1 MKSFS
6 KPPFDRLSSQEHR
19 QVIAP
24 AFGLILVIVIG
35 LFILGLSPGISRQT
49 RQTYLGASFLFG
61 LYSWVLF
68 RYALPKI
75 RKGGLLLWLIL
86 GGHAI
91 VLPII
96 AVFLPDI
103 GLLFMAILGPIT
115 ALLVVILVGRFAS
128 HAFIIINQIALLLLL
143 SVHGPGIPPHYF
155 TAVIIPL
162 FSIVFVEVTFRIGQ
176 ILNRE
181 IAHLEALN
189 HVARQVGSTIEP
201 KQVIELL
208 SNTIREALSADT
220 YYIGI
225 QQNGVLRLEVLY
237 DNGTFFPPQDISSE
251 NSVTALV
258 MQRRQSLLLND
269 VPAELSR
276 MGMQAQSIGEE
287 RISLSWMGTPMIA
300 SDRVIGV
307 VAVGGYRYN
316 AFTIHDLKLL
326 ENIAQ
331 QATLALDNAFHH
343 AEVEEQSRC
352 DSLTGVYNHG
362 YFLLA
367 LGEQMR
373 LAQEK
378 GESLSLIMLDIDFF
392 KSYNDTYGHL
402 VGDQVLIRF
411 SDIIRRHIKSI
422 DLIGRWGGEEFAVAL
437 PGATGEQATQVAK
450 RISESLRT
458 LQMQD
463 RDGKPVSPPTISQ
476 GIAVFPY
483 EANDVYELVDLA
495 DQRLYKA
502 KANGRDQIYPPKS
515 HWKYI
520 KTDNGLPGF
529 GNLSTDIADEAD

>member
-1 MKSFS
+1 MKLFS
-6 KPPFDRLSSQEHR
+6 KTPFDRLSPQEHR

-24 AFGLILVIVIG
+24 AFGLILVIVLG
-35 LFILGLSPGISRQT
+35 LFILGLSPGVSRQI
-49 RQTYLGASFLFG
+49 RQTYLGASFLFA
-61 LYSWVLF
+61 LDSLVLF
-68 RYALPKI
+68 RYALLKI
-75 RKGGLLLWLIL
+75 RKGDLLPWLIL

-91 VLPII
+91 GLPVI
-96 AVFLPDI
+96 AVFLPNI

-115 ALLVVILVGRFAS
+115 AVLVVILVGRFVA
-128 HAFIIINQIALLLLL
+128 HAFIIINQIALLLLMI
-143 SVHGPGIPPHYF
+143 VHKPGIFSHYF
-155 TAVIIPL
+155 AVVIILL
-162 FSIVFVEVTFRIGQ
+162 FNIVFVEVIFRIGQ
-176 ILNRE
+176 ILNQE
-181 IAHLEALN
+181 ITHLEVLN

-220 YYIGI
+220 YYVGI

-276 MGMQAQSIGEE
+276 MGMQPQSIGEE

-300 SDRVIGV
+300 GDRVIGV
-307 VAVGGYRYN
+307 VAVGAYRYN
-316 AFTIHDLKLL
+316 AFTIHDLRLL

-343 AEVEEQSRC
+343 AEVEEQSRS

-373 LAQEK
+373 LAQGK
-378 GESLSLIMLDIDFF
+378 GKSLALIMLDIDFF

-402 VGDQVLIRF
+402 VGDQVLIHF
-411 SDIIRRHIKSI
+411 SDVIRRHIKSI
-422 DLIGRWGGEEFAVAL
+422 DLVGRWGGEEFVVAL
-437 PGATGEQATQVAK
+437 PGATGEQATQIAK

-463 RDGKPVSPPTISQ
+463 RDGKPIPPPTISQ
-476 GIAVFPY
+476 GIAVSPY
-483 EANDVYELVDLA
+483 EANDVYELIDLA
-495 DQRLYKA
+495 DQRLYMA
-502 KANGRDQIYPPKS
+502 KSNGRDQIYPQKG
-515 HWKYI
+515 HWEYI
-520 KTDNGLPGF
+520 KTN
-529 GNLSTDIADEAD
+529 

>member
-6 KPPFDRLSSQEHR
+6 KTPFDRLSPQEHR
-19 QVIAP
+19 QVVAP
-24 AFGLILVIVIG
+24 VFGLILVIVIG
-35 LFILGLSPGISRQT
+35 LFILGLLPGGSRQT
-49 RQTYLGASFLFG
+49 RQIYFGASFFFG
-61 LYSWVLF
+61 LYSWWLF

-75 RKGGLLLWLIL
+75 RKGGLLPWLIL

-91 VLPII
+91 GLPLV
-96 AVFLPDI
+96 AVFLPYV
-103 GLLFMAILGPIT
+103 GVLFMAILGPIT
-115 ALLVVILVGRFAS
+115 AILIVILVGRFAS
-128 HAFIIINQIALLLLL
+128 HTFIIINQIALLLLMML
-143 SVHGPGIPPHYF
+143 HKPDVPSHYF
-155 TAVIIPL
+155 TVVIIPL
-162 FSIVFVEVTFRIGQ
+162 FSVVFVELIFRIGQ

-181 IAHLEALN
+181 IAHLETLN
-189 HVARQVGSTIEP
+189 HVARQVGSTIDP

-237 DNGTFFPPQDISSE
+237 DNGTFFPPQDIPSE

-269 VPAELSR
+269 VPAELPR
-276 MGMQAQSIGEE
+276 LGMRPQSIGEE

-300 SDRVIGV
+300 RDRVIGV
-307 VAVGGYRYN
+307 VAVGAYRYN
-316 AFTIHDLKLL
+316 SFTIHDLNLL

-343 AEVEEQSRC
+343 AEVEEQSRR

-373 LAQEK
+373 LAQEQGK
-378 GESLSLIMLDIDFF
+378 PLSVIMLDIDFF

-411 SDIIRRHIKSI
+411 SDVIRRHMKST
-422 DLIGRWGGEEFAVAL
+422 DLIGRWGGEEFVVAL
-437 PGATGEQATQVAK
+437 PGATGEQATQIAK

-463 RDGKPVSPPTISQ
+463 RDGKPIPPPTISQ
-476 GIAVFPY
+476 GVAIFPY
-483 EANDVYELVDLA
+483 EAEDVYELVDLA

-520 KTDNGLPGF
+520 KTD
-529 GNLSTDIADEAD
+529 